1 MKNVPKHELQSL
13 LVVCIARKG
22 LETNLQM
29 QLNLANQTV
38 LLFVRRLCLNV
49 PVILRFGAKLNLAS
63 TGIDLQIVSDELDC
77 KMIV

>member
-1 MKNVPKHELQSL
+1 
-13 LVVCIARKG
+13 
-22 LETNLQM
+22 M

-63 TGIDLQIVSDELDC
+63 TGIDLQIVFDELDC